1 MTAGQSDAI
10 AANEVSRYRFQ
21 TGPIQELGTDFMADP
36 TIDAVRPES
45 DSDGPDAWRRLVAS
59 VLLATIGGVGIW
71 SSVVVL
77 PAIEIEFGLDRGG
90 ASLPYFATMI
100 GIAIG
105 GTLIGR
111 MTDRFGMMPLMIMG
125 GIMLAGGY
133 ILSAQATGYWQ
144 FVVIQAVMI
153 GMLGSAVSFGPL
165 VADISLWFRKR
176 RGLAVALVASGNYLA
191 GAVWPPVIEYLIEM
205 MGWRSAHMIIGVV
218 CLVTMLPL
226 SYALKRRAAV
236 VDGSIIDKAP
246 SAPSGDS
253 GLSLRAIQTLL
264 VLAGLACCIAM
275 SMPQVH
281 IVAYCLELGYGT
293 ARGAEML
300 SLMLALGIV
309 SRLVSGWI
317 ADHIG
322 GLRTLIL
329 GSVLQ
334 CLALLFYLPFDG
346 LVSLYLVSALFGLSQ
361 GGIVP
366 SYALIVRD
374 YFPAREA
381 GARVSLVLMA
391 TVVGMA
397 LGGWMSGEIFDLTG
411 SYQAAFLNGIAWN
424 LLNMSIAGWL
434 LFGPR
439 FLKLRAG

>member
-1 MTAGQSDAI
+1 
-10 AANEVSRYRFQ
+10 
-21 TGPIQELGTDFMADP
+21 MADP
-36 TIDAVRPES
+36 LVEAVRP
-45 DSDGPDAWRRLVAS
+45 DDDIDGPAAWRRLVAS

-77 PAIEIEFGLDRGG
+77 PAIEVEFGLDRSG

-100 GIAIG
+100 GLAIG
-105 GTLIGR
+105 GILIGR

-125 GIMLAGGY
+125 GVMLAVGY
-133 ILSAQATGYWQ
+133 TLSSLVTSYWQ
-144 FVVIQAVMI
+144 FVLIQAVMI
-153 GMLGSAVSFGPL
+153 GFLGSSVSFGPL

-176 RGLAVALVASGNYLA
+176 RGIAVALVASGNYLA
-191 GAVWPPVIEYLIEM
+191 GAVWPPVIEHLIDVA
-205 MGWRSAHMIIGVV
+205 GWRQAHMTVGIV

-226 SYALKRRAAV
+226 SFALHRRPSV
-236 VDGSIIDKAP
+236 VDGAEIDRAP
-246 SAPSGDS
+246 SAPTSS
-253 GLSLRAIQTLL
+253 VGLSPFTLQVLL
-264 VLAGLACCIAM
+264 VVAGLACCVAM

-281 IVAYCLELGYGT
+281 IVAYCLELGYGM

-309 SRLVSGWI
+309 SRLISGWI

-374 YFPAREA
+374 YFPANEA
-381 GARVSLVLMA
+381 GARVSLVLMS

-424 LLNMSIAGWL
+424 LLNMSIACWL